1 MYMQCK
7 KCNVEIKGLKKNVE
21 EDVAVVLISQD
32 HFQLWTKNI

>member
-1 MYMQCK
+1 MQCR
-7 KCNVEIKGLKKNVE
+7 NKGPEKNVE